1 MVSLAWL
8 HGQWSIKSPPETSA
22 LSPSKAKI
30 LYKISSDSIWKKW
43 WSLYPQKDPR
53 GLVHSCMSVSQTHPQ
68 CLLALSLSSVSFA
81 FLYLFYFLSSPKDFF
96 FPIAFRD
103 RKGQRK
109 GEKHQYK
116 REALTGCLPHVPRPE
131 IICTQTRDRICKGP
145 SSISPDQEWNPQ
157 TSSYRTTL
165 QQTEPHRPVHI
176 LCF

>member
-1 MVSLAWL
+1 MVPVSTEGPQGACAQL
-8 HGQWSIKSPPETSA
+8 HVCLSDPPPVFACA
-22 LSPSKAKI
+22 LSFACI
-30 LYKISSDSIWKKW
+30 LCLSIFI
-43 WSLYPQKDPR
+43 LFFVFTQ
-53 GLVHSCMSVSQTHPQ
+53 GL
-68 CLLALSLSSVSFA
+68 
-81 FLYLFYFLSSPKDFF
+81 F

-109 GEKHQYK
+109 GEKHQNK